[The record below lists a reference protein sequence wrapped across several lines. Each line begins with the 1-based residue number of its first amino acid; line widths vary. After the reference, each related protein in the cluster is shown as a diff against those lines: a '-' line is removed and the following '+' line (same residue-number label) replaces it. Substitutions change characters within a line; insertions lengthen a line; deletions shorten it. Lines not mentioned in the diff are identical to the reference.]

1 MSCCT
6 SLPEAE
12 NPFKGIS
19 RLLEFSEQVELR
31 LAVAGNEQE
40 PVKPR
45 TWLLAEKVIVT
56 YGRRFT
62 ANGVNIC
69 HHEIQ

>member
-19 RLLEFSEQVELR
+19 RLLEFSEQVELP
-31 LAVAGNEQE
+31 LAGNVQE

-45 TWLLAEKVIVT
+45 TWLLAEKAIVT
-56 YGRRFT
+56 YWRRFT